1 MGRLGWAGGGR
12 KFYKKYKSNSTFLAV
27 VRSGASERK
36 RVFFIAQLFTVV
48 VVVVVAAKPF
58 HPPPPPPS
66 ASNQLS
72 WQRLDRKLSSDISI
86 KNVAGAFA
94 SVPKRIAA
102 FFTSQL
108 FCLSVFLQQTDFER
122 KKKDKGRKKERER
135 EKERKRKEIGMKKKF
150 AEPRKMKMLQPK
162 TWYCL
167 KEHSNS
173 SGERESG

>member
-1 MGRLGWAGGGR
+1 MSEADGAVGVGWWR
-12 KFYKKYKSNSTFLAV
+12 KKVLQKVQKQFYFFSGCEIRSLRAQKSILYRSV
-27 VRSGASERK
+27 VHRRRRRCRRCKTLS
-36 RVFFIAQLFTVV
+36 
-48 VVVVVAAKPF
+48 
-58 HPPPPPPS
+58 PPPPPPS

-122 KKKDKGRKKERER
+122 KKKDKGRKK
-135 EKERKRKEIGMKKKF
+135 
-150 AEPRKMKMLQPK
+150 
-162 TWYCL
+162 
-167 KEHSNS
+167 
-173 SGERESG
+173 